1 MIDEFADLR
10 KIDLPFDINNVD
22 PQCISCVRAQLIKYE
37 KHQSSDGKT
46 CKGRFLVDCSG
57 IPKESIDPTTKATL
71 SDDQIETLESV
82 NDITKFSAK
91 FLRLPDGTA
100 WEARPYQTA
109 VLKCSSRRKVLRIGR
124 RTGKTDSVCV
134 EICYYLFTQEK
145 CRLLVVG
152 PQKVHVQEIFER
164 VRAFIAANP
173 ILKNSVVKDIS
184 APYYVLKLNN
194 GSEVRGFAAGTK
206 GKQEGTSIRGQNA
219 DRIYVEEC
227 DYVDENALQG
237 AVLPILHTTPTTTLV
252 AFSTPSG
259 FKSVYYSMC
268 CDNPGYKEY
277 HYTYKVLPHWKNVE
291 AEKSAFT
298 EEQWNREYLANF
310 GDAESGVYKPS
321 YVDRATINYEYK
333 DMIRNPMWKY
343 TIGTDWNEKHGTE
356 ICVLGYNTLTRM
368 FQVVETVLIEK
379 SEFTQ
384 LSGISRL
391 LEANRKWKPSFIYID
406 AGNGST
412 NYELIRKTAYENST
426 RDGDRDTARLLQIL
440 KRYDSGAS
448 IETRDPVNQQKTKS
462 PAKPFMVNSSVRLFE
477 QNKIRISSFDNVLE
491 KQLRSYIIERLTPTK
506 TPVYG
511 LSEPKV
517 MDHRL
522 DALNLA
528 IVAFQLE
535 FSDLHAQNVCTETAA
550 AADPRTARQNT
561 GSSNGKTEE
570 DKYSKPEDRRLESAS
585 MTWVEQQLFNKGV
598 KSDLSH
604 IPSNRPGW
612 DIDKEQ
618 EKRSEWLQR
627 RRSRGN
633 VGRDR
638 PNRSNI

>member
-1 MIDEFADLR
+1 MIDELADLR
-10 KIDLPFDINNVD
+10 QLDLPFDVDNVD
-22 PQCISCVRAQLIKYE
+22 QQCIECIRAQLVKYE
-37 KHQSSDGKT
+37 KHQDASGKT
-46 CKGRFLVDCSG
+46 CKGRFLVDCFG
-57 IPKESIDPTTKATL
+57 IPKDIIDPTVKTGL
-71 SDDQIETLESV
+71 SSEQIENLEAV
-82 NDITKFSAK
+82 QDIVKFAK
-91 FLRLPDGTA
+91 KYLQLPDGTQ
-100 WEARPYQTA
+100 WEAREYQEK
-109 VLKCSSRRKVLRIGR
+109 VLRCTSRRKVLRIGR

-134 EICYYLFTQEK
+134 EICYYLFTQKK

-152 PQKVHVQEIFER
+152 PQKVHVEEIFGR

-173 ILKNSVVKDIS
+173 LLADSVVHDIS
-184 APYYVLKLNN
+184 APYYRLELSN
-194 GSEVRGFAAGTK
+194 GSELRGFAGGTT
-206 GKQEGTSIRGQNA
+206 GKKEGTSIRGQNA
-219 DRIYVEEC
+219 DRIYIEEC

-237 AVLPILHTTPTTTLV
+237 AIMPILHTTPTTTLV

-268 CDNPGYKEY
+268 CDSPAYKEY
-277 HYTYKVLPHWKNVE
+277 HYTYKVLPHWKQVE

-310 GDAESGVYKPS
+310 GDAESGVYKPH
-321 YVDRATINYEYK
+321 YIDRASTNYEYSN
-333 DMIRNPMWKY
+333 MIRNPVWKY

-356 ICVLGYNTLTRM
+356 ICVLGYNSITHT
-368 FQVVETVLIEK
+368 FQVVEALLIEK

-384 LSGISRL
+384 LSGISKL
-391 LEANRKWKPSFIYID
+391 LEMNKKWKPSFVYID

-412 NYELIRKTAYENST
+412 NYELLRKTAYENSS

-448 IETRDPVNQQKTKS
+448 IEIRDPVSQQKIKA

-477 QNKIRISSFDNVLE
+477 QNKIKISSFDHVLE
-491 KQLRSYIIERLTPTK
+491 KQLRNYIIERLTPTK

-517 MDHRL
+517 LDHRL

-535 FSDLHAQNVCTETAA
+535 FSDLHAQHVCTETASV
-550 AADPRTARQNT
+550 ADPRTTRHID
-561 GSSNGKTEE
+561 GSNKTQDER
-570 DKYSKPEDRRLESAS
+570 YSKPEERRMESAE
-585 MTWVEQQLFNKGV
+585 MTWVEKQLFANRV

-612 DIDKEQ
+612 SEDKEN
-618 EKRSEWLQR
+618 ERRAEWLQR

-633 VGRDR
+633 VERNR